1 VEPVAF
7 AGVLTKRGDA
17 MQLIDTKELSENA
30 QLSILDTTR
39 AASARS
45 RGSRVAK
52 TAVIVSDAVVIAMA
66 MLLAAVLCGLV
77 GAKPEGSEALLFVSA
92 LALPVWL
99 GVFARYRLY
108 QTATVASFTSEFS
121 RIVHAVLAAT
131 VCTALIEIV
140 IAVPVSRAWLLSL
153 FLIALAGVLAER
165 SVVRVLFRRARA
177 SGHLKRPVV
186 MIGTNAEALGVVDM
200 LQSSPELGYEVVG
213 LLDCDTAYGVV
224 PPVPVLGRWS
234 DAIEIVQEVD
244 ATGVIIA
251 ASAMDV
257 PLANRLAREL
267 MERGYHVELTS
278 GLVDISA
285 NRLVAR
291 PLGRRPV
298 LHVEPVHR
306 FGWRGVAKRVFDT
319 VIAAA
324 GLVLVSPILLAAAIA
339 IKLDSPGPVFFR
351 QDRIGKNGKH
361 FGVLKLRTMLTDAER
376 SLAALKSQSEV
387 DGPLFKMRNDPRVT
401 RVGRV
406 LRSWSIDEL
415 PQLWNVLRGEMS
427 IVGPRPAL
435 PGETSAWSPQL
446 QNRLRVKPGITGM
459 WQVNGRSSS
468 SFEDYERYDL
478 YYVDNW
484 SLLTDLAII
493 AKTVPVV
500 LLRRG
505 AF

>member
-1 VEPVAF
+1 VQPVAF
-7 AGVLTKRGDA
+7 AGVLTKREGA
-17 MQLIDTKELSENA
+17 IPLGETNELSPSG
-30 QLSILDTTR
+30 QISILDTR
-39 AASARS
+39 REASARS
-45 RGSRVAK
+45 RRSRLAK
-52 TAVIVSDAVVIAMA
+52 GAVVLSDAVVIVTA
-66 MLLAAVLCGLV
+66 MLLATVLRGPV
-77 GAKPEGSEALLFVSA
+77 GANPQSAGTLLLVSA

-140 IAVPVSRAWLLSL
+140 LAIPVSRAWLLL
-153 FLIALAGVLAER
+153 LLTIALAGVLVER
-165 SVVRVLFRRARA
+165 SVLRVVFRRARS
-177 SGHLKRPVV
+177 SGNLKRPVV
-186 MIGTNAEALGVVDM
+186 VIGTNAEALGVVNM
-200 LQSSPELGYEVVG
+200 LQNSPELGYEVVG
-213 LLDCDTAYGVV
+213 LLDCETAYGVI
-224 PPVPVLGRWS
+224 PPVPVLGQWS
-234 DAIEIVQEVD
+234 DAIEIVQEVH

-257 PLANRLAREL
+257 PLANHLAREL

-285 NRLVAR
+285 SRLVAR

-306 FGWRGVAKRVFDT
+306 FGWRGVAKRAFDIAT
-319 VIAAA
+319 AAA

-351 QDRIGKNGKH
+351 QQRVGKNGKL
-361 FGVLKLRTMLTDAER
+361 FGVLKLRTMQVDAER
-376 SLAALKSQSEV
+376 TLAALKSQSEV

-435 PGETSAWSPQL
+435 PGETSGWSAQL

-493 AKTVPVV
+493 AKTIPVV